1 MDNKWLV
8 SMLGAGAMAVS
19 ASAWAQQAM
28 STVPNFYIG
37 AEVGQADFG
46 SEDDTAFKLIGG
58 YQFHRN
64 IAAEAGYGMLFDK
77 EGAEVT
83 ALELVAL
90 GMFPVMDKLSVIG
103 KLGFANVEVD
113 TSAGSD
119 DRTELTYGV
128 GVQYDF
134 TRNLGARAQWQRY
147 DTDNEVDLLSVGI
160 VYRF

>member
-1 MDNKWLV
+1 MDKKWLV

-19 ASAWAQQAM
+19 AGAWAQQSM
-28 STVPNFYIG
+28 STVPNFYLG

-46 SEDDTAFKLIGG
+46 SEDDTSFKIIGG

-77 EGAEVT
+77 GGNEVT
-83 ALELVAL
+83 ALEVVAV

-119 DRTELTYGV
+119 DKTELTYGL

-147 DTDNEVDLLSVGI
+147 DTDNEVDVLSVGI

>member
-1 MDNKWLV
+1 MEIV
-8 SMLGAGAMAVS
+8 AV
-19 ASAWAQQAM
+19 
-28 STVPNFYIG
+28 
-37 AEVGQADFG
+37 
-46 SEDDTAFKLIGG
+46 
-58 YQFHRN
+58 
-64 IAAEAGYGMLFDK
+64 
-77 EGAEVT
+77 
-83 ALELVAL
+83 

-113 TSAGSD
+113 TPVGSD
-119 DRTELTYGV
+119 DKTELTYGV